1 MPSWNIHIAGTER
14 LLARDGCVSKTVRDR
29 NAFLFGN
36 VVPDIFVGYMV
47 PGVEEPIA
55 YRITHFADPEPIPK
69 PREREFWD
77 GYVAPLLGC
86 AGGGA
91 GSGCGSG
98 AVGASAAAVGS
109 CVDGAV
115 GGGVV
120 AGADD
125 TGVAASVAAASAD
138 SAVAADSAIEFRA
151 FGSPVEITTLAQER
165 ERLNRVHYPE
175 RYRDAPSLPAIP
187 QVTVSTD
194 PADVRRSLLDLTLGA
209 WAHLLADNIW
219 NTRVNEYLA
228 RIGGHPSEEFRIKKQ
243 GDFSWFGKTLHIE
256 SVPVATPRLCAAAAA
271 FAQYP
276 IARTY
281 VDRTVGVIHETVRS
295 NPGSADHPPYRLLTD
310 AFFGAT
316 FAEVVEKTDALLR
329 ERLR

>member
-14 LLARDGCVSKTVRDR
+14 LLARDGCVSKTVCDR

-69 PREREFWD
+69 PREREFWN
-77 GYVAPLLGC
+77 GYVAPLLGR

-98 AVGASAAAVGS
+98 TVGAGAAAVGS
-109 CVDGAV
+109 CADGAV
-115 GGGVV
+115 GGGAV
-120 AGADD
+120 AGADC
-125 TGVAASVAAASAD
+125 AA
-138 SAVAADSAIEFRA
+138 AADSAIEPRA
-151 FGSPVEITTLAQER
+151 FGNPVEITTLAQER

-175 RYRDAPSLPAIP
+175 RYRDAPGLPAIP
-187 QVTVSTD
+187 QVAVSTD

-310 AFFGAT
+310 AFFDAT